1 MTHALFVRQSS
12 NVKTGKIP
20 VTYSARSTCP
30 ESCPHYRSDCYAEG
44 YHTALA
50 WNRADNGLA
59 WAELCEKIASLPDNT
74 LWRHNVA
81 GDLPGSGEKIDT
93 KALSAL
99 VSANKGK
106 RGFTYTHKKSAQ
118 AIKSIRAANRKGFT
132 INLSADDAG
141 EADKL
146 ADLQAGPVVAI
157 VPIDTSE
164 KSYTP
169 KGRLI
174 VVCPAQTRE
183 NVTCSSCGLCSRA
196 NRETIVGFLAHGNKA
211 KLADAKARRVIP
223 LIRVAA

>member
-1 MTHALFVRQSS
+1 
-12 NVKTGKIP
+12 
-20 VTYSARSTCP
+20 
-30 ESCPHYRSDCYAEG
+30 
-44 YHTALA
+44 
-50 WNRADNGLA
+50 
-59 WAELCEKIASLPDNT
+59 
-74 LWRHNVA
+74 
-81 GDLPGSGEKIDT
+81 LPGSGEKIDT

-183 NVTCSSCGLCSRA
+183 NVTCSTCGLCSRA

-223 LIRVAA
+223 LWVAA